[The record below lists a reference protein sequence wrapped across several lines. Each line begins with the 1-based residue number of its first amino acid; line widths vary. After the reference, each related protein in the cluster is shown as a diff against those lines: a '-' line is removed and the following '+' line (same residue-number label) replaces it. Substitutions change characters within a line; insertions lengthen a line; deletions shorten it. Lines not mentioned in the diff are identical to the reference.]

1 MPNYIKNDKIFYSEK
16 INLIYSQSQRK
27 QLFIVMFFSTSEMR
41 FAQRKYLLSSIENQ
55 YSFIILILLFT
66 SSELNA

>member
-1 MPNYIKNDKIFYSEK
+1 MPNYIKNDKICYSEK